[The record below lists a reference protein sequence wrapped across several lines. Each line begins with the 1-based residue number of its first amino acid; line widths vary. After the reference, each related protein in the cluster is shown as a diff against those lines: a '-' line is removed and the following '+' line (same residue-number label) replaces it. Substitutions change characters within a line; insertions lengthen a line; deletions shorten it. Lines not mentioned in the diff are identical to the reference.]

1 MRHAVFGRQ
10 LSRDTKARKSLLN
23 NLADS
28 LFLHGSLTTTVAKAK
43 FAAPYVE
50 KMVTLAKKEKLNANR
65 QLASL
70 ISPSAFKR
78 LIQEIAPGFT
88 TRNGGYTKITKLF
101 PRKGDNSQMAKIELL
116 PFASGQG
123 KDAKQQKPKKALKSA
138 LKTAPKAQS
147 KTKKSTTSKKL
158 PKARNNKL

>member
-1 MRHAVFGRQ
+1 MRHAVFGKQ
-10 LSRDTKARKSLLN
+10 LSRDTKARKALLS

-50 KMVTLAKKEKLNANR
+50 KMVTLAKKEKLNVNR

-70 ISPSAFKR
+70 VSSPAFKR
-78 LIQEIAPGFT
+78 LTQEIAPGFA

-101 PRKGDNSQMAKIELL
+101 PRKGDNSSMAKIELL
-116 PFASGQG
+116 PFVSSQA
-123 KDAKQQKPKKALKSA
+123 KKEVKQQKVEKALKP
-138 LKTAPKAQS
+138 APKAQS
-147 KTKKSTTSKKL
+147 KMKKSTTPKKTTQ
-158 PKARNNKL
+158 KKK